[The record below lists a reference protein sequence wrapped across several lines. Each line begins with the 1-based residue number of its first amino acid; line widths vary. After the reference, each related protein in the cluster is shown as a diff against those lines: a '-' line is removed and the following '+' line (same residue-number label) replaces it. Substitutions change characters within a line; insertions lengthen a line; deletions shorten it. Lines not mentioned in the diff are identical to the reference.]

1 MIHVSPCF
9 CRVVKKVSPNNV
21 TSDRFLTYSLHSNVL
36 GIINQCPP
44 KDSNSTMAYI
54 QCRSC
59 TYRHVRFRQ
68 MTYFVDL
75 SIAKDLFFS
84 KRSHTHRLPFLPSN
98 RLITI
103 QILTP
108 NNIQNENVR
117 RWYIVSNFT
126 NEMLLNSA
134 SFSFP
139 LSCTIDMIS
148 TCVQQHHEVLSG
160 DYHVVVV
167 VVPCRNI
174 DATTW

>member
-75 SIAKDLFFS
+75 SIAKDLFS
-84 KRSHTHRLPFLPSN
+84 KEIAH
-98 RLITI
+98 
-103 QILTP
+103 
-108 NNIQNENVR
+108 
-117 RWYIVSNFT
+117 
-126 NEMLLNSA
+126 A
-134 SFSFP
+134 SFAIFAVQSSHKNTNP
-139 LSCTIDMIS
+139 HA
-148 TCVQQHHEVLSG
+148 QQHPKRKCTSLVYRVEL
-160 DYHVVVV
+160 YK
-167 VVPCRNI
+167 RN
-174 DATTW
+174 AP